1 MKPLPIGIQTFKDLI
16 EGGYLY
22 IDKTQWIYQLVKN
35 SKGIYFLSRP
45 RRFGKSLLLS
55 TLEEIFLGNKE
66 LFKGLWIENADF
78 AWKKHPVVRLD
89 FSKQKAK
96 DTEALI
102 EFINNQLNYIA
113 EKYAVKLENQF
124 YYERF
129 EELISKLSIQEKVV
143 ILIDEY
149 DKPIIDHLENTEK
162 AVEMREVMKGFFT
175 ILKGNDAH
183 IRFLLLTGVSKF
195 SKAGVF
201 SNLNHLED
209 LTLRDDYSSLLGIT
223 QKELQRDFSEYLT
236 DLSKVQNKPLNQIL
250 DLIQHWYNGYCF
262 SPIGESVYNPFSTL
276 LLFQSQRFHHH
287 WFETGTPSFLIKQ
300 IIKQNYDIITI
311 PMQVDEL
318 SFSSYEVDDLQLTPL
333 LLQTGYLTIKDYN
346 EERSL
351 YTLDFPNF
359 EVKEGFLKYI
369 TKKLYKKE
377 NTDSLLY
384 KIIDALN
391 DKEFEDCFDYLRE
404 IFANIDYDIQIH
416 QEKYYQTIFY
426 LIFTLIGLKIK
437 AEVKTNRG
445 RIDAVIEDQSIYLF
459 EFKLNR
465 TKEEALEQI
474 KTKKYYEKYLNQG
487 KSIYLIG
494 AEFRDKNIG
503 EYIIEEWKGW
513 GYLWI
518 Q

>member
-1 MKPLPIGIQTFKDLI
+1 MQPLPIGIQTFRKLR

-22 IDKTQWIYQLVKN
+22 IDKTQNIYNLVQHP
-35 SKGIYFLSRP
+35 SGTYFLSRP

-102 EFINNQLNYIA
+102 RFIISELNTIA
-113 EKYAVKLENQF
+113 QKYNVHLEEKDYYSQF
-124 YYERF
+124 Q
-129 EELISKLSIQEKVV
+129 ELISKLSVQEKVV

-175 ILKGNDAH
+175 VLKGNDAH

-201 SNLNHLED
+201 SHLNHLED
-209 LTLRDDYSSLLGIT
+209 LTLDNKYSDLLGIT
-223 QKELQRDFSEYLT
+223 QEELT
-236 DLSKVQNKPLNQIL
+236 DCFSDYLDEFSKLAKLNRDALLSKIR
-250 DLIQHWYNGYCF
+250 HWYNGYCF
-262 SPIGESVYNPFSTL
+262 SKYGTPVYNPFSTL
-276 LLFQSQRFHHH
+276 LLFSKNDFQYH

-318 SFSSYEVDDLQLTPL
+318 AFSSYEVDDLQLTPL

-346 EERSL
+346 DEFMT
-351 YTLDFPNF
+351 YTLDYPNF
-359 EVKEGFLKYI
+359 EVKQAFLNYI
-369 TKKLYKKE
+369 LKKLETNQVSNTHIFKLIKAFKE
-377 NTDSLLY
+377 NDLEN
-384 KIIDALN
+384 A
-391 DKEFEDCFDYLRE
+391 FDYLRE

-437 AEVKTNRG
+437 AEVKTNKG

-459 EFKLNR
+459 EFKLNG

-474 KTKKYYEKYLNQG
+474 KSKKYYERYLNQG
-487 KSIYLIG
+487 KLIYLIG
-494 AEFRDKNIG
+494 AEFKDKNLG
-503 EYIIEEWKGW
+503 EYIVEEWKG
-513 GYLWI
+513 
-518 Q
+518 